1 MVDEPDELEDEP
13 TDSEPEAE
21 RRWDST
27 SFLTGIALGAAVGA
41 GIALLFAP
49 APGGDTRRLV
59 RSKAKA
65 VSREAADTWVSARED
80 ARRSI
85 KEKKEALRR
94 GLVKGLERLEERLDG

>member
-1 MVDEPDELEDEP
+1 MGDEPDEFEEEP
-13 TDSEPEAE
+13 TDSEADAE
-21 RRWDST
+21 HGWDTT

-65 VSREAADTWVSARED
+65 VSRAAADTWVSARED

-85 KEKKEALRR
+85 KAKKEALRR
-94 GLVKGLERLEERLDG
+94 GLVKGLEKLEERLDE

>member
-1 MVDEPDELEDEP
+1 MMDEPEKLENEP

-21 RRWDST
+21 RRWDTT

-41 GIALLFAP
+41 GLALLFAP
-49 APGGDTRRLV
+49 AAGDETRRLV

-65 VSREAADTWVSARED
+65 VTRDAGDTWVSARED

-85 KEKKEALRR
+85 QEKKEALRR
-94 GLVKGLERLEERLDG
+94 GLAKGFERLEDRLDG